1 MRWTYK
7 LPLRFRSLFRKSHV
21 EKELGEELRFHLE
34 KLIEEKIAQ
43 GMIPEEARY
52 AALRELGGVEQIKE
66 ECRDMR
72 RVNYIENFFQ
82 DLRYGLRQLHR
93 NPGFTAVAALTLA
106 LGIGANTAVFSIIHA
121 SLLKPLPFHD
131 PARLVLARATFGGAL
146 NPFVSAPDY
155 YDYREQADRF
165 EGFSAVFPF
174 ALKTTVTGGAEPER
188 VSFTYVAHDLFRT
201 LDVAPVTGRWFT
213 PEEGLAGGPPVVMV
227 SERFAQRRFGAPRN
241 AVGASLAV
249 DGKPYMVVGA
259 MPATFR
265 FLDDVDVWAPM
276 RRGESWAGAPRQF
289 HNWLI
294 VGRLKPGVSI
304 ASAQRQVDVIS
315 MRLEQQYPASN
326 TSKALRLDP
335 LQAALAGAQTPQ
347 LLVLMGAVGLVLL
360 IACANVA
367 GLLLARGS
375 VRRSELAVRAALGA
389 SRARIAGQLLVES
402 LTLALLSGVLGV
414 ALAFWLS
421 RLLPLVTGLSDP
433 GSTPKGLDWPV
444 LLFALGLS
452 ILTGV
457 LFGVAPAL
465 RGSSL
470 LLARDLLSGTR
481 TTGTKVGTSLRGALV
496 VGQLAVSLVLLVG
509 AGLLIRS
516 FANLARTNLGFDAQH
531 LLTGEI
537 QLLEAQ
543 YPDRNQR
550 IQFFDG
556 LREDFAAL
564 PGVKAVGFTSQ
575 LPIRNPGNNV
585 PAWDADHP
593 PANPADRRTAD
604 RRVVLPGYF
613 DAVRI
618 PLRSGRDFGKGDS
631 EHAPLTM
638 VINEEMART
647 LFAER
652 NPLGR
657 RVSVDMGG
665 PQPATFEV
673 VGVVGNA
680 RLDFVGDSARM
691 AMYLS
696 YYQFPQATLRFAIRT
711 GQGPESITQ
720 SVRRLVS
727 ARNHNIPVEN
737 LTSME
742 RLIGDSLVPQQVS
755 AIMVTLFAVVALL
768 LACIGLY
775 GVLAY
780 SVSQRTHEIGLR
792 MALGAERCDVLKL
805 IVGQGFTLTLFG
817 VGIGIIG
824 AVAVTRL
831 LAGLLYGVK
840 PTDLLTFAVVSL
852 LLTGVAFLASYI
864 PARRATK
871 VDPMVALRYE

>member
-1 MRWTYK
+1 MNFWNWLWQRKKREADLEEEIQDHLRMAAQERMEQGEAAQQAQTSAVREFGNVGLVKEVTRDMW
-7 LPLRFRSLFRKSHV
+7 RFRW
-21 EKELGEELRFHLE
+21 LE
-34 KLIEEKIAQ
+34 TL
-43 GMIPEEARY
+43 
-52 AALRELGGVEQIKE
+52 L
-66 ECRDMR
+66 
-72 RVNYIENFFQ
+72 Q
-82 DLRYGLRQLHR
+82 DLRYGLRAMLR
-93 NPGFTAVAALTLA
+93 NPGFAVVAVLTLG

-121 SLLKPLPFHD
+121 TLLKPLPFRD
-131 PARLVLARATFGGAL
+131 PARLVLARATFGGTP
-146 NPFVSAPDY
+146 NPMASAPDY

-165 EGFSAVFPF
+165 EGFSAVLPF
-174 ALKTTVTGGAEPER
+174 EQKTTVTGGAEPER
-188 VSFTYVAHDLFRT
+188 VSFAYVAHDLFRT
-201 LDVAPVTGRWFT
+201 LGVAPAAGRWFT
-213 PEEGLAGGPPVVMV
+213 PEEGLAGRPPVVMV

-241 AVGASLAV
+241 AVGASLAM
-249 DGKPYMVVGA
+249 DGRPYTVVGV

-265 FLDDVDVWAPM
+265 FLYDADVWAPM
-276 RRGESWAGAPRQF
+276 RRGEAVARMPRQF

-315 MRLEQQYPASN
+315 KRLEQQYPASN
-326 TSKALRLDP
+326 TGKALQLDP
-335 LQAALAGAQTPQ
+335 LQAALAGPQTPQ
-347 LLVLMGAVGLVLL
+347 LFLLMGAVGLVLL

-421 RLLPLVTGLSDP
+421 RLLPLLTGLGDP

-444 LLFALGLS
+444 LLFALALS
-452 ILTGV
+452 ILAGA
-457 LFGVAPAL
+457 LFGVTPAL
-465 RGSSL
+465 RGSSR
-470 LLARDLLSGTR
+470 LLAQDMLSGTR
-481 TTGTKVGTSLRGALV
+481 TTGTMAGTSLRGALV

-509 AGLLIRS
+509 AGLLLRS
-516 FANLARTNLGFDAQH
+516 FAHLSATDPGLNVQR

-537 QLLEAQ
+537 QLLAEQ
-543 YPDRNQR
+543 YPDPNQR

-564 PGVKAVGFTSQ
+564 PGVNVAGFISQ
-575 LPIRNPGNNV
+575 LPIRNPGNNIPV
-585 PAWDADHP
+585 WDADHP
-593 PANPADRRTAD
+593 PANPADARTAYK
-604 RRVVLPGYF
+604 RIVLPGYF

-618 PLRSGRDFGKGDS
+618 PLLSGRDLGRGDR
-631 EHAPLTM
+631 EHTPLAM
-638 VINEEMART
+638 VVNEEMART

-680 RLDFVGDSARM
+680 RLNFVGDSAPM

-711 GQGPESITQ
+711 DQAPESITQ
-720 SVRRLVS
+720 TVRRLVRG
-727 ARNHNIPVEN
+727 RNHDIPVEN
-737 LTSME
+737 LISME
-742 RLIGDSLVPQQVS
+742 RLIGDSLAPQQMS

-792 MALGAERCDVLKL
+792 MALGAERRDVLKL

-817 VGIGIIG
+817 VGIGIVC

-831 LAGLLYGVK
+831 LANLLYGIK
-840 PTDLLTFAVVSL
+840 PTDLLTFAAVSL
-852 LLTGVAFLASYI
+852 LLTAVALLASFI

>member
-1 MRWTYK
+1 MSFWNW
-7 LPLRFRSLFRKSHV
+7 LLHRKKR
-21 EKELGEELRFHLE
+21 EADLEEELQGHLRMAAQE
-34 KLIEEKIAQ
+34 RIEQ
-43 GMIPEEARY
+43 GEVAEQAR
-52 AALRELGGVEQIKE
+52 ASAVREFGNVALVKDTT
-66 ECRDMR
+66 RDMWGFR
-72 RVNYIENFFQ
+72 WLETLLQ
-82 DLRYGLRQLHR
+82 DTRYGLRQLRR

-121 SLLKPLPFHD
+121 TLLKPLPFRD
-131 PARLVLARATFGGAL
+131 PARLVLARCTFGGAL

-155 YDYREQADRF
+155 YDYREQADGF
-165 EGFSAVFPF
+165 EGFSAVLPF
-174 ALKTTVTGGAEPER
+174 EQKTTVTGGAEPER

-201 LDVAPVTGRWFT
+201 LGIAPAAGRWFT
-213 PEEGLAGGPPVVMV
+213 PEEGLAGRPPVVMV
-227 SERFAQRRFGAPRN
+227 SERFAQRRFGAARN
-241 AVGASLAV
+241 AVGASLAM
-249 DGKPYMVVGA
+249 DGKPYTVVGI

-265 FLDDVDVWAPM
+265 FLYDADVWAPM
-276 RRGESWAGAPRQF
+276 RRGEAVARMPRQF

-304 ASAQRQVDVIS
+304 VSAQRQIDVIS
-315 MRLEQQYPASN
+315 KRLEQQYPASN

-335 LQAALAGAQTPQ
+335 LQAALAGEQTPRLF
-347 LLVLMGAVGLVLL
+347 LLMAAVGLVLL

-367 GLLLARGS
+367 GLLLARGL
-375 VRRSELAVRAALGA
+375 VRRSELVVRAALGA
-389 SRARIAGQLLVES
+389 SRARIAGQLIVES
-402 LTLALLSGVLGV
+402 VTLALLSGVLGV

-444 LLFALGLS
+444 LLFALALS
-452 ILTGV
+452 ILAGA

-465 RGSSL
+465 RGSSR
-470 LLARDLLSGTR
+470 LLAQDLLSGTR
-481 TTGTKVGTSLRGALV
+481 TTGTMAGTSLRGALV

-516 FANLARTNLGFDAQH
+516 FARLAATDLGFNVQH

-537 QLLEAQ
+537 QLLQAQ
-543 YPDRNQR
+543 YPDPSQR

-556 LREDFAAL
+556 LREDFAAV
-564 PGVKAVGFTSQ
+564 PGVKAVGFISQ
-575 LPIRNPGNNV
+575 LPIRNPGNNI
-585 PAWDADHP
+585 PAWDADHSP
-593 PANPADRRTAD
+593 TDPANRPTVHMRI
-604 RRVVLPGYF
+604 VLPGYF

-618 PLRSGRDFGKGDS
+618 PLLSGRDFGKGDRD
-631 EHAPLTM
+631 HAPLAM
-638 VINEEMART
+638 VINEEMVRT

-657 RVSVDMGG
+657 RVSADMGG

-680 RLDFVGDSARM
+680 RLNFVGDSAPM
-691 AMYLS
+691 TMYLS
-696 YYQFPQATLRFAIRT
+696 YYQFPQATLRFAVRT
-711 GQGPESITQ
+711 DQEPESIIQT
-720 SVRRLVS
+720 VRRLVL
-727 ARNHNIPVEN
+727 ARNHDIPVEN
-737 LTSME
+737 LISME

-755 AIMVTLFAVVALL
+755 AIMVALFAVVALL

-792 MALGAERCDVLKL
+792 MALGAERRDVLKL

-817 VGIGIIG
+817 VGIGIVG
-824 AVAVTRL
+824 AMAVTRL
-831 LAGLLYGVK
+831 LADLLYGVK
-840 PTDLLTFAVVSL
+840 PTDLVTFAAVSL
-852 LLTGVAFLASYI
+852 LLTAVALLASYI